1 MQRSAMLSLMIEVW
15 REVAGHLEI
24 QALLDAVAPRL
35 RAQLPLT
42 GLALVRIEPLPQR
55 LDVLAATRLRS
66 AAQPSPVAVWVDD
79 RERLAG
85 ESLLRRMLVELRERG
100 EAAPRAGLWTALVAG
115 EDGVPHAVV
124 VQIGEVGP
132 HAELLAALV
141 EPLQVALVNDRRVH
155 ELARLREAAEADN
168 RALLTRLERQD
179 IAETVVGERTGL
191 REVMEKIDQVAPT
204 DAPVL
209 ILGETGSGKEVLARA
224 VHERS
229 RRAAG
234 PFLRVNC
241 GAIPAELVDS
251 ELFGHEKG
259 SFTGAVTT
267 RRGWFERAD
276 GGTLFLDE
284 LGELPAAAQV
294 RLLRVLQD
302 GTFERVGGQ
311 RALRADVRVIAATH
325 RDLPRLIA
333 EGRFREDLWYR
344 VAVFP
349 ISLPSLRDRMEDL
362 TELTAHFATRAGRRL
377 RGAPLHPT
385 PEDIQL
391 LATYDWPG
399 NVREL
404 AAVVERAA
412 ILGDGRRLDVARAL
426 GGGVPR
432 GPQRPTVAG
441 PPSAAPPPAASPAP
455 SGSFEDIARSAILDA
470 LKAAGG
476 QIQGPGGAA
485 ERLRINPSTLRSRM
499 ERLGLEWRKGRP
511 V

>member
-24 QALLDAVAPRL
+24 QALVESVAPRL

-42 GLALVRIEPLPQR
+42 GLAVVRLEPLPPR
-55 LDVLAATRLRS
+55 LDVLAATRLRGAG
-66 AAQPSPVAVWVDD
+66 AAVPSDLAWVDD
-79 RERLAG
+79 RERLSG
-85 ESLLRRMLVELRERG
+85 EALLRRMLVELRERG
-100 EAAPRAGLWTALVAG
+100 EAAPRAGLWAALLAG

-124 VQIGEVGP
+124 VQIAEVGGQ
-132 HAELLAALV
+132 AELLAALI

-229 RRAAG
+229 RRASG

-325 RDLPRLIA
+325 RDMPRLIA

-349 ISLPSLRDRMEDL
+349 ITLPSLRDRMEDL
-362 TELTAHFATRAGRRL
+362 SELTAHFATRAGRRL

-385 PEDIQL
+385 PDDIAL
-391 LATYDWPG
+391 LSTYDWPG

-426 GGGVPR
+426 GGGLPR
-432 GPQRPTVAG
+432 APLRPTA
-441 PPSAAPPPAASPAP
+441 PAAAPSAPPQQAPL
-455 SGSFEDIARSAILDA
+455 SGSFEDIARAAILEA

-499 ERLGLEWRKGRP
+499 ERLGVEWRKGR
-511 V
+511 